1 MARFEVNMTE
11 VIEHEQTP
19 DPLDPTPEV
28 RSVFWAGEAD
38 DEAGARHAA
47 YVAWDAKYGPGKQPI
62 QALVNVAPLASRA

>member
-1 MARFEVNMTE
+1 MARFEVNITE
-11 VIEHEQTP
+11 VIEHEQSP
-19 DPLDPTPEV
+19 GPLDPTPEV

-62 QALVNVAPLASRA
+62 QALVNVTPLVSRA